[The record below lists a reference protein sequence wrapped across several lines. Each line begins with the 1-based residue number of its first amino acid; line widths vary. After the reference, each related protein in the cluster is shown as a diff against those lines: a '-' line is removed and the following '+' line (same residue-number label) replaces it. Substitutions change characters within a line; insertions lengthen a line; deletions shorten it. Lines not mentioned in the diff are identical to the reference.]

1 MTDVIIQSQ
10 AFFCLH
16 KEQTEDK
23 CSIRDGCVADQS
35 MPDLRCLG
43 TFKGFQLER
52 VKIYKIIA
60 ITLILRLLVSNLIL
74 YQNTNTRSIPE
85 GQIPEVYKGLKQN
98 EYLKVRL
105 QKTEVALTSAN
116 QLINEQ
122 DKALS
127 ISKSLLTAKDEAM
140 GTVLEISKQD
150 KIAAEERE
158 NQLNIDI
165 SYLKTGIDLV
175 KKEAEV
181 KQRKRFWNG
190 FKIGAFSLSVL
201 GVTGLILLNNK

>member
-1 MTDVIIQSQ
+1 M
-10 AFFCLH
+10 
-16 KEQTEDK
+16 
-23 CSIRDGCVADQS
+23 
-35 MPDLRCLG
+35 
-43 TFKGFQLER
+43 
-52 VKIYKIIA
+52 
-60 ITLILRLLVSNLIL
+60 ILS
-74 YQNTNTRSIPE
+74 QNTNTRNIPE

-105 QKTEVALTSAN
+105 QKTETALSSAN

-122 DKALS
+122 DKAL
-127 ISKSLLTAKDEAM
+127 IVSKNLLTAKDEAM

-165 SYLKTGIDLV
+165 SYLKTEIDMV
-175 KKEAEV
+175 KKDAEI

-190 FKIGAFSLSVL
+190 FKIGGVSVAVL
-201 GVTGLILLNNK
+201 GVAGIILLNNK

>member
-1 MTDVIIQSQ
+1 M
-10 AFFCLH
+10 
-16 KEQTEDK
+16 
-23 CSIRDGCVADQS
+23 
-35 MPDLRCLG
+35 
-43 TFKGFQLER
+43 
-52 VKIYKIIA
+52 
-60 ITLILRLLVSNLIL
+60 SNLIL
-74 YQNTNTRSIPE
+74 SQNTNTRNIPE

-105 QKTEVALTSAN
+105 QKTETALSSAN

-122 DKALS
+122 DKAL
-127 ISKSLLTAKDEAM
+127 IVSKNLLTAKDEAM

-165 SYLKTGIDLV
+165 SYLKTEIDMV
-175 KKEAEV
+175 KKDAEI

-190 FKIGAFSLSVL
+190 FKIGGVSVAVL
-201 GVTGLILLNNK
+201 GVAGIILLNNK